1 MTRVDRTPVAGTK
14 LRMVHTHGW
23 VRRKVKNSDKWVRR
37 WLEVNK
43 HVLYSYQSC
52 PADMP
57 SARVMNMLDLRKT
70 RTIDVVDGEEGLFV
84 IVPQS
89 AAVWK
94 STVLRWC
101 GGRRNESA
109 RTCRKILIST
119 QVRGRRPSRLPDE
132 GGVARVGARLGR
144 GTERGAGPR
153 DREERSW
160 YGAPAGARLLLA
172 LLRFQ
177 KSAGARPAR
186 PVLESRRA

>member
-1 MTRVDRTPVAGTK
+1 MLTCFDGTPVAGTK
-14 LRMVHTHGW
+14 LSMVHTHGW

-89 AAVWK
+89 ADDAHPGYLMK
-94 STVLRWC
+94 AESR
-101 GGRRNESA
+101 ESA
-109 RTCRKILIST
+109 LAW
-119 QVRGRRPSRLPDE
+119 
-132 GGVARVGARLGR
+132 VAGLNA
-144 GTERGAGPR
+144 AR
-153 DREERSW
+153 DREIEKSGVGAARRPERGCCSLCF
-160 YGAPAGARLLLA
+160 GSKRAPERDPLV
-172 LLRFQ
+172 Q
-177 KSAGARPAR
+177 Y
-186 PVLESRRA
+186 

>member
-89 AAVWK
+89 ADDAHPGYLMK
-94 STVLRWC
+94 AESR
-101 GGRRNESA
+101 ESA
-109 RTCRKILIST
+109 LAW
-119 QVRGRRPSRLPDE
+119 
-132 GGVARVGARLGR
+132 VAGLNA
-144 GTERGAGPR
+144 AR
-153 DREERSW
+153 DREIEKSGIGQARRPERGCCSLCF
-160 YGAPAGARLLLA
+160 GSKRAPERDPLV
-172 LLRFQ
+172 Q
-177 KSAGARPAR
+177 Y
-186 PVLESRRA
+186 

>member
-1 MTRVDRTPVAGTK
+1 
-14 LRMVHTHGW
+14 MVHTHGW

-89 AAVWK
+89 ADDAHPGYLMK
-94 STVLRWC
+94 AESR
-101 GGRRNESA
+101 ESA
-109 RTCRKILIST
+109 LAWVAGLN
-119 QVRGRRPSRLPDE
+119 VRSSASSFFRLRRHSRNQPQ
-132 GGVARVGARLGR
+132 AA
-144 GTERGAGPR
+144 R
-153 DREERSW
+153 DREIEKSGIGAVRRPERGCCSLCF
-160 YGAPAGARLLLA
+160 GSKRAPERDPLV
-172 LLRFQ
+172 Q
-177 KSAGARPAR
+177 Y
-186 PVLESRRA
+186 

>member
-1 MTRVDRTPVAGTK
+1 MLTCFDGTPVAGTK
-14 LRMVHTHGW
+14 LSMVHTHGW

-89 AAVWK
+89 ADDAHPGYLMK
-94 STVLRWC
+94 AESR
-101 GGRRNESA
+101 ESA
-109 RTCRKILIST
+109 LAW
-119 QVRGRRPSRLPDE
+119 
-132 GGVARVGARLGR
+132 VAGLNA
-144 GTERGAGPR
+144 AR
-153 DREERSW
+153 DREIEKSGIGQARRPERGCCSLCF
-160 YGAPAGARLLLA
+160 GSKRAPERDPLV
-172 LLRFQ
+172 Q
-177 KSAGARPAR
+177 Y
-186 PVLESRRA
+186 

>member
-1 MTRVDRTPVAGTK
+1 
-14 LRMVHTHGW
+14 MVHTHGW

-89 AAVWK
+89 ADDAHPGYLMK
-94 STVLRWC
+94 AESR
-101 GGRRNESA
+101 ESA
-109 RTCRKILIST
+109 LAW
-119 QVRGRRPSRLPDE
+119 
-132 GGVARVGARLGR
+132 VAGLNA
-144 GTERGAGPR
+144 AR
-153 DREERSW
+153 DREIEKCGVGAARRPERGCCSLCF
-160 YGAPAGARLLLA
+160 GSKRAPERDPLV
-172 LLRFQ
+172 Q
-177 KSAGARPAR
+177 Y
-186 PVLESRRA
+186 

>member
-1 MTRVDRTPVAGTK
+1 
-14 LRMVHTHGW
+14 MVHTHGW

-89 AAVWK
+89 ADDAHPGYLMK
-94 STVLRWC
+94 AESR
-101 GGRRNESA
+101 ESA
-109 RTCRKILIST
+109 LAW
-119 QVRGRRPSRLPDE
+119 
-132 GGVARVGARLGR
+132 VAGLNA
-144 GTERGAGPR
+144 AR
-153 DREERSW
+153 DREIEKSGIGAVRQRERGCCSLCF
-160 YGAPAGARLLLA
+160 GSKRAPERDPLV
-172 LLRFQ
+172 Q
-177 KSAGARPAR
+177 Y
-186 PVLESRRA
+186 

>member
-1 MTRVDRTPVAGTK
+1 
-14 LRMVHTHGW
+14 MVHTHGW

-89 AAVWK
+89 ADDAHPGYLMK
-94 STVLRWC
+94 AESR
-101 GGRRNESA
+101 ESA
-109 RTCRKILIST
+109 LAWVAGLN
-119 QVRGRRPSRLPDE
+119 VRSPASSLFRFRRHS
-132 GGVARVGARLGR
+132 
-144 GTERGAGPR
+144 
-153 DREERSW
+153 
-160 YGAPAGARLLLA
+160 
-172 LLRFQ
+172 
-177 KSAGARPAR
+177 
-186 PVLESRRA
+186 

>member
-1 MTRVDRTPVAGTK
+1 
-14 LRMVHTHGW
+14 MVHTHGW

-89 AAVWK
+89 ADDAHPGYLMK
-94 STVLRWC
+94 AESR
-101 GGRRNESA
+101 ESA
-109 RTCRKILIST
+109 LAWVAGLN
-119 QVRGRRPSRLPDE
+119 VRSSASSLLPPSLMKQTA
-132 GGVARVGARLGR
+132 GGAR
-144 GTERGAGPR
+144 PR
-153 DREERSW
+153 DREERRRR
-160 YGAPAGARLLLA
+160 GAPAGARLLLA
-172 LLRFQ
+172 LLRVE
-177 KSAGARPAR
+177 AGARARPAR
-186 PVLESRRA
+186 PVLEAFAA

>member
-89 AAVWK
+89 ADDAHPGYLMK
-94 STVLRWC
+94 AESR
-101 GGRRNESA
+101 ESA
-109 RTCRKILIST
+109 LAW
-119 QVRGRRPSRLPDE
+119 
-132 GGVARVGARLGR
+132 VAGLNA
-144 GTERGAGPR
+144 AR
-153 DREERSW
+153 DREIEKSGVGAARRPERGCCSLCF
-160 YGAPAGARLLLA
+160 GSKRAPERDPLV
-172 LLRFQ
+172 Q
-177 KSAGARPAR
+177 Y
-186 PVLESRRA
+186 

>member
-1 MTRVDRTPVAGTK
+1 
-14 LRMVHTHGW
+14 MVHTHGW

-89 AAVWK
+89 ADDAHPGYLMK
-94 STVLRWC
+94 AESR
-101 GGRRNESA
+101 ESA
-109 RTCRKILIST
+109 LAWVAGLN
-119 QVRGRRPSRLPDE
+119 VRASASKFLPPSASPSAPLMKPNRRRRAT
-132 GGVARVGARLGR
+132 AR
-144 GTERGAGPR
+144 
-153 DREERSW
+153 
-160 YGAPAGARLLLA
+160 
-172 LLRFQ
+172 
-177 KSAGARPAR
+177 
-186 PVLESRRA
+186 SRRAASARRAGRSAAAARSASGRSARPSATRSCSTRCTLPGVKICRYTKGQ

>member
-1 MTRVDRTPVAGTK
+1 
-14 LRMVHTHGW
+14 MVHTHGW

-89 AAVWK
+89 ADDAHPGYLMK
-94 STVLRWC
+94 AESR
-101 GGRRNESA
+101 ESA
-109 RTCRKILIST
+109 LAW
-119 QVRGRRPSRLPDE
+119 
-132 GGVARVGARLGR
+132 VAGLNA
-144 GTERGAGPR
+144 AR
-153 DREERSW
+153 DREIEKSGVGLARAPERGCCSLCF
-160 YGAPAGARLLLA
+160 GSKRAPERDPLV
-172 LLRFQ
+172 Q
-177 KSAGARPAR
+177 Y
-186 PVLESRRA
+186 

>member
-89 AAVWK
+89 ADDAHPGYLMK
-94 STVLRWC
+94 AESR
-101 GGRRNESA
+101 ESA
-109 RTCRKILIST
+109 LAW
-119 QVRGRRPSRLPDE
+119 
-132 GGVARVGARLGR
+132 VAGLNA
-144 GTERGAGPR
+144 AR
-153 DREERSW
+153 DREIEKSGIGAARRPERGCCSLCF
-160 YGAPAGARLLLA
+160 GSKRAPERDPLV
-172 LLRFQ
+172 Q
-177 KSAGARPAR
+177 Y
-186 PVLESRRA
+186 

>member
-1 MTRVDRTPVAGTK
+1 
-14 LRMVHTHGW
+14 MVHTHGW

-89 AAVWK
+89 ADDAHPGYLMK
-94 STVLRWC
+94 AESR
-101 GGRRNESA
+101 ESA
-109 RTCRKILIST
+109 LAW
-119 QVRGRRPSRLPDE
+119 
-132 GGVARVGARLGR
+132 VAGLNA
-144 GTERGAGPR
+144 AR
-153 DREERSW
+153 DREIEKSGISATRRSEQLPSL
-160 YGAPAGARLLLA
+160 YAKVAQAAGSRVRSFDLGSVAQMCPVDGVHLQRESQIVVAEALA
-172 LLRFQ
+172 EVCFDMLVHR
-177 KSAGARPAR
+177 
-186 PVLESRRA
+186 

>member
-1 MTRVDRTPVAGTK
+1 
-14 LRMVHTHGW
+14 MVHTHGW

-89 AAVWK
+89 ADDAHPGYLMK
-94 STVLRWC
+94 AESR
-101 GGRRNESA
+101 ESA
-109 RTCRKILIST
+109 LAWVAGLN
-119 QVRGRRPSRLPDE
+119 VRSSASSFLPPSAPLMKPTA
-132 GGVARVGARLGR
+132 GGAR
-144 GTERGAGPR
+144 PR
-153 DREERSW
+153 DREERRRR
-160 YGAPAGARLLLA
+160 GAPAGARLLLA
-172 LLRFQ
+172 LLRVE
-177 KSAGARPAR
+177 AGARARPAR
-186 PVLESRRA
+186 PVLEAFAA

>member
-1 MTRVDRTPVAGTK
+1 
-14 LRMVHTHGW
+14 MVHTHGW

-89 AAVWK
+89 ADDAHPGYLMK
-94 STVLRWC
+94 AESR
-101 GGRRNESA
+101 ESA
-109 RTCRKILIST
+109 LAWVTGLN
-119 QVRGRRPSRLPDE
+119 
-132 GGVARVGARLGR
+132 AA
-144 GTERGAGPR
+144 R
-153 DREERSW
+153 DREIEKSGVGAARRPERGCCSLCF
-160 YGAPAGARLLLA
+160 GSKRAPERDPLV
-172 LLRFQ
+172 Q
-177 KSAGARPAR
+177 Y
-186 PVLESRRA
+186 

>member
-1 MTRVDRTPVAGTK
+1 
-14 LRMVHTHGW
+14 MVHTHGW

-89 AAVWK
+89 ADDAHPGYLMK
-94 STVLRWC
+94 AESR
-101 GGRRNESA
+101 ESA
-109 RTCRKILIST
+109 LAWVAGLN
-119 QVRGRRPSRLPDE
+119 VRSSASSFFRLRRHSRNQ
-132 GGVARVGARLGR
+132 AQA
-144 GTERGAGPR
+144 AR
-153 DREERSW
+153 DREIEKSGVGAARRPERGCCSLCF
-160 YGAPAGARLLLA
+160 GSKRAPERDPLV
-172 LLRFQ
+172 Q
-177 KSAGARPAR
+177 Y
-186 PVLESRRA
+186 

>member
-1 MTRVDRTPVAGTK
+1 MLTRVDGTPVAGTK
-14 LRMVHTHGW
+14 PRMVHTHGW

-89 AAVWK
+89 ADDAHPGYLMK
-94 STVLRWC
+94 AESR
-101 GGRRNESA
+101 ESA
-109 RTCRKILIST
+109 LAW
-119 QVRGRRPSRLPDE
+119 
-132 GGVARVGARLGR
+132 VAGLNA
-144 GTERGAGPR
+144 AR
-153 DREERSW
+153 DREIEKSGVGAARRPERGCCSLCF
-160 YGAPAGARLLLA
+160 GSKRAPERDPLV
-172 LLRFQ
+172 Q
-177 KSAGARPAR
+177 Y
-186 PVLESRRA
+186 

>member
-1 MTRVDRTPVAGTK
+1 
-14 LRMVHTHGW
+14 MVHTHGW

-89 AAVWK
+89 ADDAHPGYLMK
-94 STVLRWC
+94 AESR
-101 GGRRNESA
+101 ESA
-109 RTCRKILIST
+109 LAWVAGLN
-119 QVRGRRPSRLPDE
+119 VRSSASSFFRPRRHSWNQPQ
-132 GGVARVGARLGR
+132 AA
-144 GTERGAGPR
+144 R
-153 DREERSW
+153 DREIEKSGVGAARRPERGCCSLCF
-160 YGAPAGARLLLA
+160 GSKRAPERDPLV
-172 LLRFQ
+172 Q
-177 KSAGARPAR
+177 Y
-186 PVLESRRA
+186 

>member
-1 MTRVDRTPVAGTK
+1 
-14 LRMVHTHGW
+14 MVHTHGW

-94 STVLRWC
+94 STSVSLRWRA
-101 GGRRNESA
+101 GRR
-109 RTCRKILIST
+109 
-119 QVRGRRPSRLPDE
+119 
-132 GGVARVGARLGR
+132 
-144 GTERGAGPR
+144 ERAVK
-153 DREERSW
+153 
-160 YGAPAGARLLLA
+160 
-172 LLRFQ
+172 F
-177 KSAGARPAR
+177 
-186 PVLESRRA
+186 